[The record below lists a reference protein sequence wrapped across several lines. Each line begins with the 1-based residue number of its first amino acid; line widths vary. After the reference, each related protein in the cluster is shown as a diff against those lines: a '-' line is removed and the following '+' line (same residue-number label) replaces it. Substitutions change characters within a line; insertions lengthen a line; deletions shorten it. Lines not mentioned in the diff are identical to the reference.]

1 MEAAATETEGE
12 EEEEEAGLD
21 GRALDV
27 MVGLRY
33 GAMLAGDVNGGR
45 ELEMCLSLNISSGNR
60 FKSPFTLEPLVP
72 TYGKYRSRDH
82 RSATVLYHVFTT
94 VYDIW
99 GG

>member
-45 ELEMCLSLNISSGNR
+45 EREMCLCTRAEIGLKARLRWTPLQYRLRQVQESR
-60 FKSPFTLEPLVP
+60 SPQCNSPL
-72 TYGKYRSRDH
+72 SCLH
-82 RSATVLYHVFTT
+82 NS
-94 VYDIW
+94 I
-99 GG
+99 